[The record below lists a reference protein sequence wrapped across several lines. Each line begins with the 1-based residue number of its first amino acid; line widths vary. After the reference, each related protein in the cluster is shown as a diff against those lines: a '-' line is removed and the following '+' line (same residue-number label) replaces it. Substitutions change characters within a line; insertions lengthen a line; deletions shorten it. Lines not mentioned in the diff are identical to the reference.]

1 LKEGHPP
8 GLRTLFFT
16 EMWERFSYYGMRAML
31 VLFMV
36 DAVRGGMGL
45 TDEVA
50 TAIYGLYTAGVYL
63 AALPG
68 GWVADRLLGAQ
79 RAVFLGGLI
88 IAAGHFT
95 LAIPSTRTFFLG
107 LILIVV
113 GTGLLKPNI
122 SVLVGHLYPEGGA
135 RRDAGFTIFYMGIN
149 IGAALG
155 PLVCS
160 GLGEKVNWHMGF
172 AAAGIGMLLGLVQF
186 WFTQSRLGDA
196 GAPSSARTPLPSA
209 QRWLLISVL
218 VVGTV
223 ITVLGLAGILRL
235 NPVTFAH
242 SAAGIIVTVAVLY
255 FASIYLFGR
264 LDPVERKRMHVIVLL
279 FLSSALFWAGFEQ
292 AGSSFNLFAERFT
305 DRALGTVFIPA
316 RWYEPLASYVVPA
329 GWYQSLGPIF
339 VILFAP
345 IFASLWIRL
354 ATAQKE
360 PSLPVKFGLGLV
372 LLGGGFAV
380 MAGAAAVV
388 SRGPQAAPWWLITT
402 YLLHTF
408 GELCIS
414 PVGLSS
420 VTKLAPPR
428 FVGQMMGTWFLGSS
442 LGNLLAG
449 LLAGQIKMDTTRPT
463 PGNFLSMLW
472 MPLVA
477 GTVLI
482 LLAPV
487 IKRWSAG
494 VK

>member
-1 LKEGHPP
+1 LKTHPA

-68 GWVADRLLGAQ
+68 GWVADRLLGAR
-79 RAVFLGGLI
+79 RAVILGGAI
-88 IAAGHFT
+88 ITLGHFT
-95 LAIPSTRTFFLG
+95 LAIPANSAFFLG
-107 LILIVV
+107 LIFIVT

-122 SVLVGHLYPEGGA
+122 SVLVGTLYPEGGA

-160 GLGEKVNWHMGF
+160 TIGEKGNWHLGF
-172 AAAGIGMLLGLVQF
+172 AAAGFGMLAGLIQF
-186 WFTQSRLGDA
+186 CLTGSRLGDA
-196 GAPSSARTPLPSA
+196 GQCPAGEGLPKA
-209 QRWLLISVL
+209 QRNLLIAIFAAAVL
-218 VVGTV
+218 TV
-223 ITVLGLAGILRL
+223 VLGLL
-235 NPVTFAH
+235 
-242 SAAGIIVTVAVLY
+242 GIIRFDPLVLVRGATTLIVSVALLY
-255 FASIYLFGR
+255 FGYVYAFGR
-264 LDPVERKRMHVIVLL
+264 LDPTERKRLHVILIL

-305 DRALGTVFIPA
+305 DRTLGTFN
-316 RWYEPLASYVVPA
+316 VPT
-329 GWYQSLGPIF
+329 GWYQSLGPVF
-339 VILFAP
+339 VIALAPVFA
-345 IFASLWIRL
+345 ALWVRL
-354 ATAQKE
+354 GRVQKD

-372 LLGGGFAV
+372 FLGGGFAV

-388 SRGPQAAPWWLITT
+388 SSGKQAGPSWLVTT

-408 GELCIS
+408 GELCLS

-420 VTKLAPPR
+420 VTKLAPAR
-428 FVGQMMGTWFLGSS
+428 FVGQLMGSWFLATS
-442 LGNLLAG
+442 LGNLIAG
-449 LLAGQIKMDTTRPT
+449 LLAGAMKMDVTRPQ
-463 PGNFLSMLW
+463 PAHFLTMLW
-472 MPLVA
+472 MPLITGA
-477 GTVLI
+477 VLI
-482 LLAPV
+482 ALAPL
-487 IKRWSAG
+487 IKRWSG
-494 VK
+494 GLK

>member
-1 LKEGHPP
+1 LNTGHPA

-68 GWVADRLLGAQ
+68 GWVADRLLGAR
-79 RAVFLGGLI
+79 RAVLLGGTI

-95 LAIPSTRTFFLG
+95 LAIPSNRTFFLG
-107 LILIVV
+107 LILIVL

-160 GLGEKVNWHMGF
+160 ALGEKVNWHMGF
-172 AAAGIGMLLGLVQF
+172 AAAGIGMVFGLLQFWVTRAHLGNAGDLSPETKPLPTVHRNLLIGVASLVAIIVLLGLSGF
-186 WFTQSRLGDA
+186 LRFNSIAL
-196 GAPSSARTPLPSA
+196 A
-209 QRWLLISVL
+209 Q
-218 VVGTV
+218 
-223 ITVLGLAGILRL
+223 
-235 NPVTFAH
+235 
-242 SAAGIIVTVAVLY
+242 SAAAVIVTVGILY
-255 FASIYLFGR
+255 FASVYLFGH
-264 LDPVERKRMHVIVLL
+264 LDATERKRVNVIVIL
-279 FLSSALFWAGFEQ
+279 FLSSAMFWAGFEQ

-305 DRALGTVFIPA
+305 DRTLGSFTIPT
-316 RWYEPLASYVVPA
+316 
-329 GWYQSLGPIF
+329 GWFQSLGPVF
-339 VILFAP
+339 VIAFAP
-345 IFASLWIRL
+345 VFAALWVRL
-354 ATAQKE
+354 AKFNRD
-360 PSLPVKFGLGLV
+360 PSLPVKFGLGLI
-372 LLGGGFAV
+372 LLGAGFAI
-380 MAGAAAVV
+380 MAGAAAIVT
-388 SRGPQAAPWWLITT
+388 RGAQAAPWWLIAT
-402 YLLHTF
+402 YLVHTF
-408 GELCIS
+408 GELCLS

-442 LGNLLAG
+442 LGNLIAG
-449 LLAGQIKMDTTRPT
+449 LLAGQIKMDTRPA
-463 PGNFLSMLW
+463 PEHFFSMLW
-472 MPLVA
+472 MPAAAGVA
-477 GTVLI
+477 LI

-487 IKRWSAG
+487 IKRWCGG

>member
-1 LKEGHPP
+1 
-8 GLRTLFFT
+8 
-16 EMWERFSYYGMRAML
+16 MWERFSYYGMRAML

-68 GWVADRLLGAQ
+68 GWLADRLLGAR
-79 RAVFLGGLI
+79 RAVFLGGMV

-107 LILIVV
+107 LILIGL

-160 GLGEKVNWHMGF
+160 SLGESVNWHLGF
-172 AAAGIGMLLGLVQF
+172 AAAGIGMVLGLLQF
-186 WFTQSRLGDA
+186 WFTGTHLGTA
-196 GAPSSARTPLPSA
+196 GTLHPETKPLSAI
-209 QRWLLISVL
+209 QRNVL
-218 VVGTV
+218 VGALV
-223 ITVLGLAGILRL
+223 ILAAIILLGLGG
-235 NPVTFAH
+235 VTRFNSVALAQ
-242 SAAGIIVTVAVLY
+242 SATVVIVTIAVLY
-255 FASIYLFGR
+255 FAAVYLFGH
-264 LDPVERKRMHVIVLL
+264 LEGAERKRVHVIVIL

-305 DRALGTVFIPA
+305 NRMLGSFTI
-316 RWYEPLASYVVPA
+316 PA
-329 GWYQSLGPIF
+329 GWYQSLGPVF
-339 VILFAP
+339 VIVFAP
-345 IFASLWIRL
+345 VFAGLWVRL
-354 ATAQKE
+354 AKFDKD
-360 PSLPVKFGLGLV
+360 PSLPVKFGLGLI
-372 LLGGGFAV
+372 LLGAGFAV
-380 MAGAAAVV
+380 MAGAAAIVM
-388 SRGPQAAPWWLITT
+388 RGAQAAPWWLITT
-402 YLLHTF
+402 YLVHTF
-408 GELCIS
+408 GELCLS

-442 LGNLLAG
+442 LGNLVAG
-449 LLAGQIKMDTTRPT
+449 LLAGRIRMDEARPT
-463 PGNFLSMLW
+463 PENFLNMLW
-472 MPLVA
+472 MPAIA
-477 GTVLI
+477 GVVLI

-487 IKRWSAG
+487 IKRWIGG

>member
-1 LKEGHPP
+1 MATSPRKVPHPP

-36 DAVRGGMGL
+36 DAARGGMGL

-68 GWVADRLLGAQ
+68 GWIADRLLGAR
-79 RAVFLGGLI
+79 RAVLLGGMI

-95 LAIPSTRTFFLG
+95 LALPHPSFFALG
-107 LILIVV
+107 LILIVL

-122 SVLVGHLYPEGGA
+122 SVLVGALYPEGGA

-160 GLGEKVNWHMGF
+160 SLGEKVNWHFGF
-172 AAAGIGMLLGLVQF
+172 AAAGVGMVVGLIHYWQTRHYMGNAGELRADAPKFSQSQRYALTASAIALALVIALPLLGVF
-186 WFTQSRLGDA
+186 R
-196 GAPSSARTPLPSA
+196 P
-209 QRWLLISVL
+209 
-218 VVGTV
+218 
-223 ITVLGLAGILRL
+223 
-235 NPVTFAH
+235 NPVTLAR
-242 SAAGIIVTVAVLY
+242 SAAGIILAVAVLY
-255 FASIYLFGR
+255 FGSVYLFGG
-264 LDPVERKRMHVIVLL
+264 LDPTERRRVHVIVIL
-279 FLSSALFWAGFEQ
+279 FLSSAIFWAGFEQ

-305 DRALGTVFIPA
+305 ERAVAGFVI
-316 RWYEPLASYVVPA
+316 PA

-339 VILFAP
+339 VITFAP
-345 IFASLWIRL
+345 VFAALWVKL
-354 ATAQKE
+354 ATKHLN
-360 PSLPVKFGLGLV
+360 PSLPVKFGLGLI
-372 LLGGGFAV
+372 LLGAGFAV
-380 MAGAAAVV
+380 MAGAAAVLA
-388 SRGPQAAPWWLITT
+388 GGTKAAPWWLIST
-402 YLLHTF
+402 YLVHTF
-408 GELCIS
+408 GELCLS

-420 VTKLAPPR
+420 VTKLAPQR

-449 LLAGQIKMDTTRPT
+449 ILAGRIKMDTTHPA
-463 PGNFLSMLW
+463 PADFLNMLW
-472 MPLVA
+472 LPA
-477 GTVLI
+477 GAGVLL
-482 LLAPV
+482 LLAAPL
-487 IKRWSAG
+487 IKRWIGG